1 MVLMGMKLSRL
12 NHQHK
17 RLITVSENILFFDF
31 KKKIQSLCA
40 HTDEEDVNC
49 TTPKVHFSGKPPVD
63 ELNSAPITDNGR
75 WKTKMDA
82 VIRTQTLS

>member
-1 MVLMGMKLSRL
+1 M
-12 NHQHK
+12 
-17 RLITVSENILFFDF
+17 
-31 KKKIQSLCA
+31 CA

-82 VIRTQTLS
+82 VIRTQTLSSLGGALKTT